1 MLFGKEMNRTS
12 TCKTQYLANI
22 LPYQWQLFQFRR
34 VRSASIRHLLARQ
47 ASSLPVK
54 LLTLHL
60 FTASRNRIDTL
71 RMENEQS
78 TINL

>member
-1 MLFGKEMNRTS
+1 MNRTS
-12 TCKTQYLANI
+12 TCKTQYLANT
-22 LPYQWQLFQFRR
+22 LPYQWLLFLLHR

-47 ASSLPVK
+47 ASSLPIK
-54 LLTLHL
+54 LLTL

>member
-1 MLFGKEMNRTS
+1 MNRTS
-12 TCKTQYLANI
+12 TCKTQYLANT
-22 LPYQWQLFQFRR
+22 LPYQWLLFLFRR

-47 ASSLPVK
+47 ASSLPIK
-54 LLTLHL
+54 LLTL

>member
-1 MLFGKEMNRTS
+1 MNRTS
-12 TCKTQYLANI
+12 TCKTQYLANT
-22 LPYQWQLFQFRR
+22 LPYQWLLFLLYR

-47 ASSLPVK
+47 ASSLPIK
-54 LLTLHL
+54 LLTL